1 MSTPQEEVLWEGS
14 SSHALNFWLHV
25 ACWLFCWLVV
35 PIFISLWKILENRSR
50 VYQLTSERLRITQ
63 GIFSKR
69 TDQLELYRVKDQTFL
84 QPFMLRM
91 FGKGNLVLNTTDAT
105 TPTVTLEGIPAT
117 MELRDRLRAAV
128 EACRDRKRARL
139 TEISE
144 AEGGEAPHA

>member
-1 MSTPQEEVLWEGS
+1 MSTPQEEVLWEGN

-25 ACWLFCWLVV
+25 ACWLFCWLIV

-50 VYQLTSERLRITQ
+50 VYQLTSERLRITE

-69 TDQLELYRVKDQTFL
+69 TDQLELYRVKDQTFI
-84 QPFMLRM
+84 QPFMLRL
-91 FGKGNLVLNTTDAT
+91 FGKGNIVLNTTDAT
-105 TPTVTLEGIPAT
+105 TPTVTLEGIPANP
-117 MELRDRLRAAV
+117 ELRDRLRGAV

-144 AEGGEAPHA
+144 AEGGEVSHA